1 MAECRETP
9 LETAKKHYR
18 AWLAAELELTMAQSY
33 SVGTRTLTRANL
45 AEVRKQIEYW
55 ENKIAQLQNKEQC
68 GGRSRF
74 IRIVPRDL

>member
-1 MAECRETP
+1 M
-9 LETAKKHYR
+9 AKKVKTALEIATKHYE
-18 AWLAAELELTMAQSY
+18 AWLEAELELTAAQSY
-33 SVGTRTLTRANL
+33 SLGSRTLTRANL